1 MRALGS
7 LFRIAQ
13 VAAAVILA
21 TSTLLCFSFSVP
33 PVLLYHTPCLHCVPT
48 VLLCHAPCIHA
59 PSVILCP
66 LIVRACVAL
75 LCPLSS
81 LYCLCYLMLLATA
94 SSTPPVLL
102 CPPIVVAVLL
112 CVTLFC
118 PLCNSC
124 VILIKLLLLCYNARL
139 LEHRL
144 CYSVVTVLQYNAS

>member
-1 MRALGS
+1 MRALCSG
-7 LFRIAQ
+7 FEEQARIAQ

-75 LCPLSS
+75 LCLLSS
-81 LYCLCYLMLLATA
+81 LYCLCYFMLLATA
-94 SSTPPVLL
+94 SSTPPVIL
-102 CPPIVVAVLL
+102 CPLIVVAVLL

-118 PLCNSC
+118 PLCTSC
-124 VILIKLLLLCYNARL
+124 VTLTKLLLLC
-139 LEHRL
+139 
-144 CYSVVTVLQYNAS
+144 